1 MKYFRLNLILKGG
14 LTAYCLLMLPAMQL
28 NAQREAKQIGD
39 FKESISLN
47 EHLRGANGRCNTIL
61 MEMSLFVST
70 VRTAIPVLCMVAI
83 ALFV

>member
-14 LTAYCLLMLPAMQL
+14 LTAYCLFMLPAMQL

-39 FKESISLN
+39 FTSIC
-47 EHLRGANGRCNTIL
+47 EGQNGRCNTIL
-61 MEMSLFVST
+61 MEMNLFVST

>member
-14 LTAYCLLMLPAMQL
+14 LTAYCLFMLPAMQL

-39 FKESISLN
+39 FKESISLH
-47 EHLRGANGRCNTIL
+47 EHLRGAKRTL
-61 MEMSLFVST
+61 EMNLFVST